1 MTDTPVT
8 ESPVTDGPGV
18 ADYPLAETRP
28 DTVRALSGRRM
39 SEITLDAVLAGGV
52 TMDDL
57 RIDAGALRAQ
67 ASIARAAGRET
78 LARNLERGADLVAVP
93 QEVVMATYDL
103 LRPGRARDEAEL
115 LAAARRLRDEYGA
128 ATIAAFVEEAAEVYA
143 RRGLFRFRF

>member
-1 MTDTPVT
+1 VT
-8 ESPVTDGPGV
+8 GSPGV

-28 DTVRALSGRRM
+28 DSVRALSGKPM
-39 SEITLDAVLAGGV
+39 SAITLDAVLAGDV

-67 ASIARAAGRET
+67 AAIARSAGRET

-93 QEVVMATYDL
+93 QEVIMATYDL
-103 LRPGRARDEAEL
+103 LRPGRAMDRAEL
-115 LAAARRLRDEYGA
+115 LAAARRLREDYGA
-128 ATIAAFVEEAAEVYA
+128 ATVAAFVEEAAEVYA

>member
-1 MTDTPVT
+1 
-8 ESPVTDGPGV
+8 VTDSAGV

-28 DTVRALSGRRM
+28 DSVRALSGKPM
-39 SEITLDAVLAGGV
+39 SAITLDAVLAGEV

-57 RIDAGALRAQ
+57 RIDASALRAQ
-67 ASIARAAGRET
+67 AAIARAAGRET

-103 LRPGRARDEAEL
+103 LRPGRAKDKAEL
-115 LAAARRLRDEYGA
+115 LDAARRLREDYGA
-128 ATIAAFVEEAAEVYA
+128 ATVAAFVEEAAEVYA

>member
-1 MTDTPVT
+1 VRDP
-8 ESPVTDGPGV
+8 PGI

-28 DTVRALSGRRM
+28 ESVRARSGKPM
-39 SEITLDAVLAGGV
+39 SEVTLDAVLTGAV

-57 RIDAGALRAQ
+57 RIDASALRDQ
-67 ASIARAAGRET
+67 AAIARAAGRET

-103 LRPGRARDEAEL
+103 LRPGRARHKAEL
-115 LAAARRLRDEYGA
+115 LDAARRLRDAYGA
-128 ATIAAFVEEAAEVYA
+128 ETIATFVEEAAEVYA

>member
-1 MTDTPVT
+1 MTDTP
-8 ESPVTDGPGV
+8 GI

-28 DTVRALSGRRM
+28 ESVRARSGKPM
-39 SEITLDAVLAGGV
+39 AAITLDAVLAGDV

-57 RIDAGALRAQ
+57 RIDASALRAQ
-67 ASIARAAGRET
+67 AAIARAAGRET

-103 LRPGRARDEAEL
+103 LRPGRARDKDEL
-115 LAAARRLRDEYGA
+115 LAAARRLREEYGA
-128 ATIAAFVEEAAEVYA
+128 GTVAAFVEEAAEVYA